1 MLKNILTLLL
11 FIGGSQI
18 ISAQATITIEED
30 YPIEAMM
37 NKFVEL
43 NKSETFIPGWR
54 IQLMATTDRQKVDRQ
69 KAKFQSLYPNIPVDW
84 THSKPYYKLRAGA
97 YRTRLDAIRAKKSIK
112 NNYPGAYP
120 AKDKIRKS
128 ELL

>member
-11 FIGGSQI
+11 FLGILD
-18 ISAQATITIEED
+18 SAAAQEITVAED

-43 NKSETFIPGWR
+43 NKSETTVSGWR
-54 IQLMATTDRQKVDRQ
+54 IQLSATTDRQKAESGKR
-69 KAKFQSLYPNIPVDW
+69 KFRSLYPNIPVDW
-84 THSKPYYKLRAGA
+84 THSNPYYKLRAGA
-97 YRTRLDAIRAKKSIK
+97 YRTRLEAIKAKKFIK
-112 NNYPGAYP
+112 ENYPGAYP
-120 AKDKIRKS
+120 AKDKIKKS

>member
-11 FIGGSQI
+11 FFGCFQT
-18 ISAQATITIEED
+18 ISAQTITIKED

-37 NKFVEL
+37 NKFIEL
-43 NKSETFIPGWR
+43 NKSETFVSGWR
-54 IQLMATTDRQKVDRQ
+54 IQLMATTDRQKVDEQ
-69 KAKFQSLYPNIPVDW
+69 KLKFQSLYPDIPVDW

-97 YRTRLDAIRAKKSIK
+97 YRTRLDAIRAKKSIREH
-112 NNYPGAYP
+112 YPGAYP